1 MRSEHVCKWIVGWEI
16 RSRNEIAPLIFDPIK
31 GFLRPPLLIK
41 GNLLRVV
48 LVDGLRRIPGD
59 RGDYCRIYPPI
70 PQHRHD
76 HVMPEAVASP
86 PVGVHLELR
95 ENLFYGETQAPERS
109 AEKGGLTDGIGL
121 DVFPALC
128 SSTSFSIM

>member
-1 MRSEHVCKWIVGWEI
+1 MVTIYRHQETLRV
-16 RSRNEIAPLIFDPIK
+16 
-31 GFLRPPLLIK
+31 FLFHSVKSPFRAPLLIK